1 MMGRD
6 IRNDRSGGTMAA
18 NWPAVP
24 PKVDEQASRQ
34 VRRSIDIDRIFFWS
48 FLVALAWVPF
58 PLGSNRLFG
67 WGVNAVLFGCL
78 VIAYEASLLV
88 RRRVHPVAPSRIG
101 FEMVLFGLVCG
112 WIFFQA
118 SHWAPE
124 AWNHPIWAMTSE
136 VLGRPVTGS
145 VSVAPDAGLVALL
158 RLLTVAL
165 VFWLALQLCRDA
177 LHAHYLTWAIAIIGF
192 GYALYGIVQLYAFP
206 DTILWFERTDYQ
218 DSLTS
223 TFINRNTCATYL
235 GMSLLA
241 SFALLLAAYR
251 THRTG
256 KLPLRLRMARIIEVT
271 AGYGAGLA
279 FVAFSLASALMLTGS
294 RAGITSSFIA
304 LIALIV
310 LLSLATNRHRA
321 AVIIALLFIVGA
333 CAAAM
338 LSFGDHFLDRMANA
352 GGANLRT
359 STAEQ
364 TIAAALDAPWTGFG
378 FGSFEQIFALYRDS
392 SLGIGAR
399 WDKAH
404 NTYAELLLELGF
416 PAAITL
422 GTVVLS
428 LLIRIGVGAYKR
440 ERVATV
446 SFLAIGVS
454 ILVLLHALVDFSIQ
468 IEAVAITFWAIMG
481 AGLAQSWSSRMSTT

>member
-1 MMGRD
+1 MKEHD
-6 IRNDRSGGTMAA
+6 IRDNRSGGALAA
-18 NWPAVP
+18 TWAGVAQ
-24 PKVDEQASRQ
+24 KAEEQARPSAQ
-34 VRRSIDIDRIFFWS
+34 RRIDVDRIFFWS
-48 FLVALAWVPF
+48 FLVVVAWVPF

-67 WGVNAVLFGCL
+67 WGVNAVILGGL
-78 VIAYEASLLV
+78 VFCYEASLLV
-88 RRRVHPVAPSRIG
+88 RRRAHPVAPSRIA
-101 FEMVLFGLVCG
+101 FEIALFGLVCA
-112 WIFFQA
+112 WVVFQT
-118 SHWAPE
+118 SHMAPD
-124 AWNHPIWAMTSE
+124 AWNHPIWAMTGE
-136 VLGRPVTGS
+136 VLGRPVAGS
-145 VSVAPDAGLVALL
+145 ISVAPDAGLIALL
-158 RLLTVAL
+158 RLVTVAF
-165 VFWLALQLCRDA
+165 VFWLALQLCRDPI
-177 LHAHYLTWAIAIIGF
+177 HAHFLVWALAIIGF
-192 GYALYGIVQLYAFP
+192 AYALYGIVQLYAFP
-206 DTILWFERTDYQ
+206 DTVLWYERTDYK

-235 GMSLLA
+235 GVALLA
-241 SFALLLAAYR
+241 SFALLLSAYR
-251 THRTG
+251 SRRSG
-256 KLPLRLRMARIIEVT
+256 RMPLRLRMARIIEVT
-271 AGYGAGLA
+271 AGYGAALA

-304 LIALIV
+304 LIALIL
-310 LLSLATNRHRA
+310 LLSLATQRHRI
-321 AVIIALLFIVGA
+321 AVIFALLFIVGA

-364 TIAAALDAPWTGFG
+364 TIVAALDAPWTGFG

-422 GTVVLS
+422 GVIVLS
-428 LLIRIGVGAYKR
+428 LLLRIAIGAYNR

-446 SFLAIGVS
+446 SFLALGAGV
-454 ILVLLHALVDFSIQ
+454 LVLLHALVDFSIQ

-481 AGLAQSWSSRMSTT
+481 AGLAQSWSSRVSTA